1 MLLILSIQELN
12 KFSEIVTGQILIT
25 TVKRIVYKMD
35 QGNNKANSDIFMR
48 KLSFLGFGVSL
59 ISNCLIRA
67 LDLIH
72 CIKKKIMANI
82 FYIHFYWF
90 HIVDTQRFQLICH
103 CYDCIGFNFALML
116 IWIYLPSKR
125 CLSVF
130 FDKYKLMQS
139 RNILNCP
146 LSYFFDQKQQSI
158 LYTVSHISTTTIQL
172 KKMNKWEYI
181 QFSVALS
188 FFDGCKKMSF
198 PQLKIL

>member
-72 CIKKKIMANI
+72 CIKKKSWRTFFTFI
-82 FYIHFYWF
+82 FIDFTSWIHKDFNWF
-90 HIVDTQRFQLICH
+90 VTVMI
-103 CYDCIGFNFALML
+103 AL
-116 IWIYLPSKR
+116 
-125 CLSVF
+125 
-130 FDKYKLMQS
+130 D
-139 RNILNCP
+139 
-146 LSYFFDQKQQSI
+146 SI
-158 LYTVSHISTTTIQL
+158 LRLCLFEFIFHQ
-172 KKMNKWEYI
+172 
-181 QFSVALS
+181 SVVCRYFL
-188 FFDGCKKMSF
+188 
-198 PQLKIL
+198 ININ